1 MTVVGHHRATQASMQ
16 RTFSRLFLG
25 IRLIDAHECK
35 SPRSTAAFV
44 NHFRLGSTW
53 IRICLSYD
61 DLGFALTCESGDHFF
76 MFYFYFVGGKK
87 AYFFSLPK
95 KTKKKSPDRRLVSL

>member
-1 MTVVGHHRATQASMQ
+1 MQ
-16 RTFSRLFLG
+16 CTFSRLFLG

-76 MFYFYFVGGKK
+76 YVLFLFCRGKESV
-87 AYFFSLPK
+87 FFFLAK
-95 KTKKKSPDRRLVSL
+95 KNNKKKSPDRSLVSL